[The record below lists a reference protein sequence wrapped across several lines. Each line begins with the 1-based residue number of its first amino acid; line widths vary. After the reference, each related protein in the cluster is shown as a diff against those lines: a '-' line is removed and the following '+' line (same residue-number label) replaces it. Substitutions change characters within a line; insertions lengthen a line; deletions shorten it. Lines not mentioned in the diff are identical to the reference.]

1 MSKQEEE
8 GGYHISFKVS
18 ICGDTGVGKSNLLSR
33 FTRNEFSMDSKTTI
47 GVEFATKNIPVEG
60 NKIVKAQ
67 IWDTAGQER
76 LESMTKA
83 FYRDAV
89 GAFFVFDVNN
99 LNSLENLKKVWIN
112 QLKEF
117 GYSGVKRVL
126 IGNKID
132 VKGDMSKKCRDA
144 AIELAE
150 IEGIDY
156 YETSA
161 LSGEGVDAAFRRLI
175 LHVASL
181 LPDVR
186 LVKCFF
192 SSIYFRFSFL
202 SD

>member
-1 MSKQEEE
+1 MQNYVLKFVV
-8 GGYHISFKVS
+8 I
-18 ICGDTGVGKSNLLSR
+18 GDSEVGKSQLARR
-33 FTRNEFSMDSKTTI
+33 FSKNTFSDNSTPTV
-47 GVEFATKNIPVEG
+47 GLEFATKEVEFERCV
-60 NKIVKAQ
+60 IKAQ

-175 LHVASL
+175 LHVSSL

-192 SSIYFRFSFL
+192 FSV
-202 SD
+202 

>member
-1 MSKQEEE
+1 MQNYVLKFVV
-8 GGYHISFKVS
+8 I
-18 ICGDTGVGKSNLLSR
+18 GDSEVGKSQLARR
-33 FTRNEFSMDSKTTI
+33 FSKNTFSDNSTPTV
-47 GVEFATKNIPVEG
+47 GLEFATKEVEFERCV
-60 NKIVKAQ
+60 IKAQ